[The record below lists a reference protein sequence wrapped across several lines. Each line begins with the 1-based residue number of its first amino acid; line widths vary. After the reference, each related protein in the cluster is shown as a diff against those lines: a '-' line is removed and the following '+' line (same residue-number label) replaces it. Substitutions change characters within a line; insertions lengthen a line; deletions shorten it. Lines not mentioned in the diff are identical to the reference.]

1 MPKGY
6 LMANLRVKD
15 QDTFKEF
22 SSVALPLIE
31 SFGGKLLARG
41 PHADRHEGEVSG
53 IVTLIEFESKEAAEK
68 FYFSEEYQAAKAIRD
83 RGVDT
88 DLMIIEGMWAT
99 DEFYKLFATKEF
111 KISIK
116 IKRKSKIAVGLEK
129 ELLEINENECS
140 GHCLDGWANLDKYSC
155 ARCCNGKTI
164 DI

>member
-53 IVTLIEFESKEAAEK
+53 VVTLIEFESKEAAEK
-68 FYFSEEYQAAKAIRD
+68 FILVTNTRLQNQY
-83 RGVDT
+83 V
-88 DLMIIEGMWAT
+88 IEVLIQT
-99 DEFYKLFATKEF
+99 
-111 KISIK
+111 S
-116 IKRKSKIAVGLEK
+116 
-129 ELLEINENECS
+129 
-140 GHCLDGWANLDKYSC
+140 
-155 ARCCNGKTI
+155 
-164 DI
+164 